1 MDLAAVAEHLRA
13 LDIDVVTDDLEPY
26 GRDETMDLFSA
37 AGIVVRPRN
46 TPEVQEIL
54 RVASRESIPVTPRGG
69 GTGKAG
75 GCIPVDGGIVLS
87 VERMNRIK
95 EIDANNRYAVVE
107 PGVILSNLHEE
118 CAKHDLLY
126 PIDMSSAGSCLMAG
140 NVACDAGG
148 ERAVKYGTTRAQVT
162 GAEAV
167 LMDGTVIRTGGKL
180 AKDVAGYA
188 LHHLL
193 TGSEGTLAVLTEI
206 TLRLAPLPPYR
217 RTLLAAFDSL
227 DDAAEAAL
235 RVEATGYRP
244 SAIELIE
251 RAAVQLAQEMIGASI
266 PHADSAALLLVE
278 VEAFRE
284 DDADT
289 QIEGVAEAL
298 LEAGAEDVVL
308 AKREEVWGV
317 RHSVAEAIKTLP
329 AYSAIDSVVPRRL
342 MPELVRAA
350 HTIGDKH
357 GIEVACFGHAGDGN
371 IHIDFIRRD
380 ANDPAWDAGIKPAVH
395 AVLAKCVSLGGSIT
409 AEHGVGILRRED
421 MPLQF
426 DEGTLEAMRAL
437 KRAWDPQ
444 GLLNPGKVLPQSR
457 STQS

>member
-13 LDIDVVTDDLEPY
+13 LDIDVLTEDLEPY
-26 GRDETMDLFSA
+26 GHDETMNLHAD
-37 AGIVVRPRN
+37 AGIVVRPRS
-46 TPEVQEIL
+46 TPEIQEIL

-75 GCIPVDGGIVLS
+75 ACIPTEGGIVLS

-107 PGVILSNLHEE
+107 PGVILHTLHEE
-118 CAKHDLLY
+118 CEKQNLFY
-126 PIDMSSAGSCLMAG
+126 PIDMSSGGSCLMAG

-162 GAEAV
+162 GCEAV
-167 LMDGTVIRTGGKL
+167 LADGTVIRTGGKL
-180 AKDVAGYA
+180 AKDVAGYS

-193 TGSEGTLAVLTEI
+193 TGSEGTLGVLTEI

-227 DDAAEAAL
+227 DLAAEAAL

-251 RAAVQLAQEMIGASI
+251 RAAVQLAQEMIGAKI

-278 VEAFRE
+278 IEAFRE
-284 DDADT
+284 DDADA

-317 RHSVAEAIKTLP
+317 RHSVAEAIKSLP
-329 AYSAIDSVVPRRL
+329 AYSAVDSVVPRRR

-350 HTIGDKH
+350 HTIAEAN
-357 GIEVACFGHAGDGN
+357 GIEVVCFGHAGDGN

-380 ANDPAWDAGIKPAVH
+380 ANDPNWDTGIQKAVR
-395 AVLAKCVSLGGSIT
+395 AVLEKCISLGGSIT
-409 AEHGVGILRRED
+409 AEHGVGLLRRDD

-426 DEGTLEAMRAL
+426 DEGTLDAMRAL

-444 GLLNPGKVLPQSR
+444 GILNPGKVFPSP
-457 STQS
+457 